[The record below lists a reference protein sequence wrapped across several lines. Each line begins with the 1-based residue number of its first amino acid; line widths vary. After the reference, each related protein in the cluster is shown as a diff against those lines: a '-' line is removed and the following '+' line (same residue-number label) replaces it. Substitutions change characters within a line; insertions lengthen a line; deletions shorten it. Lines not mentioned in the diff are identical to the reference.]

1 MNTLLWVAVLL
12 LLGLGVMVLEVFV
25 PSGGIL
31 GLVSILALVAGIATA
46 FLSLGALAGLIA
58 IAIVLVAVPAVLG
71 LALRWFPETPLGRR
85 VMPPPPD
92 AADLV
97 PAADR
102 RRRARD
108 LVGRAGRVVDQLV
121 PWGRVEIDGV
131 AIDAVSEGG
140 AIDAGTAVEVVA
152 AQGTAVVVRAAAA
165 TLPARPAPAGVP
177 ADLPADLPAG
187 PVAGGPPE
195 ESAGAEKADAAGPS
209 ALSRAL
215 EDFEFDRLDAPDA

>member
-1 MNTLLWVAVLL
+1 
-12 LLGLGVMVLEVFV
+12 
-25 PSGGIL
+25 
-31 GLVSILALVAGIATA
+31 
-46 FLSLGALAGLIA
+46 
-58 IAIVLVAVPAVLG
+58 VLG

-140 AIDAGTAVEVVA
+140 PIDGGTAVEVVA
-152 AQGTAVVVRAAAA
+152 VQGTAVVVRAAAA
-165 TLPARPAPAGVP
+165 TPPAQPAPAG
-177 ADLPADLPAG
+177 LPADLPAG

>member
-1 MNTLLWVAVLL
+1 MNMLLWVALLL

-46 FLSLGALAGLIA
+46 FLSLGPLAGLVA
-58 IAIVLVAVPAVLG
+58 IAIVLVAAPAVLG

-97 PAADR
+97 PAADG
-102 RRRARD
+102 RRRARE
-108 LVGRAGRVVDQLV
+108 LAGRVGRVVNDLV
-121 PWGRVEIDGV
+121 PWGRVEIDGA
-131 AIDAVSEGG
+131 AIDAVSDGG
-140 AIDAGTAVEVVA
+140 PIDAGTAVEVVA
-152 AQGTAVVVRAAAA
+152 AQGTAVVVRAAVV
-165 TLPARPAPAGVP
+165 PPPPPPAPAG
-177 ADLPADLPAG
+177 LPTELLAG
-187 PVAGGPPE
+187 PEAGGPPE